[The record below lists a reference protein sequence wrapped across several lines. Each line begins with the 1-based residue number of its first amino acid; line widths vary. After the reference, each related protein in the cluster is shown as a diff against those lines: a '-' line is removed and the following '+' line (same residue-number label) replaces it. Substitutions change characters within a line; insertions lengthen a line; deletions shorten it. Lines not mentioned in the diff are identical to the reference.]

1 METQMKRSDCHGA
14 HGPQGPDKS
23 VFAGTPFNRSLSM
36 DPRSISSAIL
46 SDIAIWLL
54 AVGVIVFGAYVVL
67 V

>member
-1 METQMKRSDCHGA
+1 
-14 HGPQGPDKS
+14 
-23 VFAGTPFNRSLSM
+23 M

>member
-1 METQMKRSDCHGA
+1 
-14 HGPQGPDKS
+14 
-23 VFAGTPFNRSLSM
+23 M

-54 AVGVIVFGAYVVL
+54 AVIVFGAYVVL